1 MAGLKGLM
9 NLYGQ
14 QQQQQNKPAT
24 TTATTTTTT
33 TTTTTGSG
41 GGGGGEK
48 QNESSDFNVSQQS
61 SKNLSQQ
68 RKQKSKDSVFRIAKS
83 TAKASSKSSQS
94 CELRVQNDLSNID
107 EEATP
112 GVVLEVN
119 PNDLLHFNVT
129 VEPQDGYWKGGKFQ
143 FVINIPHD
151 YPFTAPEVVCNTL
164 IYHPNIDFK
173 GRVCLNILRFEWS
186 AALGLGHVLFGM
198 MTLFLEPNPDD
209 PLNIEAADLMVKNP
223 AKFKQ
228 NVTDSLRGK
237 FVAGHQFPKLVS

>member
-1 MAGLKGLM
+1 MAGLRGLM
-9 NLYGQ
+9 NLYEQ
-14 QQQQQNKPAT
+14 KPPP
-24 TTATTTTTT
+24 
-33 TTTTTGSG
+33 
-41 GGGGGEK
+41 
-48 QNESSDFNVSQQS
+48 QQS
-61 SKNLSQQ
+61 TQPTTNSTPSEKEKPKTTDSNN
-68 RKQKSKDSVFRIAKS
+68 KDSVFRIAK
-83 TAKASSKSSQS
+83 TNPTKSSGQQT

-107 EEATP
+107 AAATP
-112 GVVLEVN
+112 GVHLEVN

-129 VEPQDGYWKGGKFQ
+129 VEPQDGYWKGAKFT

-209 PLNIEAADLMVKNP
+209 PLNIEAADLMVKNLP
-223 AKFKQ
+223 KFKQ
-228 NVTDSLRGK
+228 NVYDSLRGK
-237 FVAGHQFPKLVS
+237 TVSGHQFPKLL

>member
-9 NLYGQ
+9 GLYEQ
-14 QQQQQNKPAT
+14 QKKAPTVQAQVAPSTPQKDDKNEEFNISHQNA
-24 TTATTTTTT
+24 
-33 TTTTTGSG
+33 
-41 GGGGGEK
+41 E
-48 QNESSDFNVSQQS
+48 
-61 SKNLSQQ
+61 NLSNS
-68 RKQKSKDSVFRIAKS
+68 RKQKSKESLFRVGNKSAAKAKS
-83 TAKASSKSSQS
+83 SGQQS
-94 CELRVQNDLSNID
+94 CELRIQNDLANID

-112 GVVLEVN
+112 GVVLDVN

-129 VEPQDGYWKGGKFQ
+129 VEPQDGYWKGGKFS

-151 YPFTAPEVVCNTL
+151 YPFSAPEVVCNTL

-228 NVTDSLRGK
+228 NVYDSMRGK
-237 FVAGHQFPKLVS
+237 FVAGHQFPKLVN

>member
-9 NLYGQ
+9 GLYD
-14 QQQQQNKPAT
+14 QQNKAKAAPAT
-24 TTATTTTTT
+24 KEEKKE
-33 TTTTTGSG
+33 
-41 GGGGGEK
+41 GE
-48 QNESSDFNVSQQS
+48 EGEFNVPQQS
-61 SKNLSQQ
+61 SKTLSQS
-68 RKQKSKDSVFRIAKS
+68 RKQKSKDSVFRIAKNNKQGKG
-83 TAKASSKSSQS
+83 TGQQS
-94 CELRVQNDLSNID
+94 CELRVQNDLANID

-112 GVVLEVN
+112 GVVLDVN
-119 PNDLLHFNVT
+119 PNDLLHFNVS
-129 VEPQDGYWKGGKFQ
+129 VEPQDGYWKGAKFN

-223 AKFKQ
+223 TKFKQ
-228 NVTDSLRGK
+228 NVAESLRGK
-237 FVAGHQFPKLVS
+237 FVAGHQFPKLIS